1 MKKKYFI
8 ILVDILT
15 IILIILHAQA
25 LSLMIIESF
34 QYYSS
39 QSFFAYMLFYYLY
52 GIIGLI
58 SESDYKNI
66 FLCLN
71 FLIYILNIN
80 IIYNKYRSIRKENNI
95 FNGKYKYTIIINIL
109 FVLFKTLQYFIIITI
124 IIRFAVFWWKFY
136 INSLQIIS

>member
-25 LSLMIIESF
+25 LSLMIIERF

-39 QSFFAYMLFYYLY
+39 QIFFAYMLFYYLY

-71 FLIYILNIN
+71 FLIYILNI
-80 IIYNKYRSIRKENNI
+80 IFFICSLVFTSKDKSIVAVLLSIFLVLSAKILTFSVLNKLLISYIRS
-95 FNGKYKYTIIINIL
+95 GL
-109 FVLFKTLQYFIIITI
+109 L
-124 IIRFAVFWWKFY
+124 
-136 INSLQIIS
+136 

>member
-25 LSLMIIESF
+25 LSLMIIERF

-58 SESDYKNI
+58 SESNYKNI

-80 IIYNKYRSIRKENNI
+80 ILYNKYRNIRKKNTI
-95 FNGKYKYTIIINIL
+95 FSGKYKYTIIINIL
-109 FVLFKTLQYFIIITI
+109 FVVFKTLQYFIIITI
-124 IIRFAVFWWKFY
+124 ITGLWKYSIRK
-136 INSLQIIS
+136 

>member
-25 LSLMIIESF
+25 ISLMIIESF

-80 IIYNKYRSIRKENNI
+80 ILYNKYRNI
-95 FNGKYKYTIIINIL
+95 SKKNTIFSGKYKYTIIINIL
-109 FVLFKTLQYFIIITI
+109 FVVFKTIEYYFRIITI
-124 IIRFAVFWWKFY
+124 MGR
-136 INSLQIIS
+136 

>member
-15 IILIILHAQA
+15 IILIILHAHA

-58 SESDYKNI
+58 SESNYKNI

-80 IIYNKYRSIRKENNI
+80 ILYNKYRNIKKENNI

-109 FVLFKTLQYFIIITI
+109 FVVFKTLQYFIIITI
-124 IIRFAVFWWKFY
+124 IIRFAVF
-136 INSLQIIS
+136 

>member
-39 QSFFAYMLFYYLY
+39 ESFFAYMLFYYLY

-58 SESDYKNI
+58 SESNYKNI

-80 IIYNKYRSIRKENNI
+80 ILYKKYRSIRKENNI
-95 FNGKYKYTIIINIL
+95 FSGKYKYTIIINIL
-109 FVLFKTLQYFIIITI
+109 FVVFKTLQYFIIITI
-124 IIRFAVFWWKFY
+124 ITGLWKFF
-136 INSLQIIS
+136 I

>member
-8 ILVDILT
+8 ILVDIMT

-71 FLIYILNIN
+71 FLIYMLCLKL
-80 IIYNKYRSIRKENNI
+80 Y
-95 FNGKYKYTIIINIL
+95 NIL
-109 FVLFKTLQYFIIITI
+109 LL
-124 IIRFAVFWWKFY
+124 
-136 INSLQIIS
+136 

>member
-1 MKKKYFI
+1 MERCIRMRKKHFI

-34 QYYSS
+34 QYYSFE
-39 QSFFAYMLFYYLY
+39 SFFAYMLFYYLY

-58 SESDYKNI
+58 SESNYKNI

-71 FLIYILNIN
+71 FLIYILNID
-80 IIYNKYRSIRKENNI
+80 ILYNKYRDIRKKNSI
-95 FNGKYKYTIIINIL
+95 FSGKYKYTIIINIL
-109 FVLFKTLQYFIIITI
+109 FVVFKTLQYFIIITI
-124 IIRFAVFWWKFY
+124 IIRFAVF
-136 INSLQIIS
+136 

>member
-25 LSLMIIESF
+25 LSLMIIERF
-34 QYYSS
+34 QYYSFE
-39 QSFFAYMLFYYLY
+39 SFFAYMLFYYLY

-80 IIYNKYRSIRKENNI
+80 IIYNKYRDIRKKNNI
-95 FNGKYKYTIIINIL
+95 FNGRYKYTIIINIL
-109 FVLFKTLQYFIIITI
+109 FVVFKTLQYFIIITI
-124 IIRFAVFWWKFY
+124 ITGLWKFF
-136 INSLQIIS
+136 I

>member
-8 ILVDILT
+8 ILVDIMT

-80 IIYNKYRSIRKENNI
+80 ILYNKYRNIKKENNI

-109 FVLFKTLQYFIIITI
+109 FVVFKTIEYYFRIITI
-124 IIRFAVFWWKFY
+124 MGR
-136 INSLQIIS
+136 

>member
-25 LSLMIIESF
+25 ISLMIIESF

-39 QSFFAYMLFYYLY
+39 ESFFAYMLFYYLY

-80 IIYNKYRSIRKENNI
+80 ILYNKYRNI
-95 FNGKYKYTIIINIL
+95 SKKNTIFSGKYKYTIIINIL
-109 FVLFKTLQYFIIITI
+109 FVVFKTIEYYFRIITI
-124 IIRFAVFWWKFY
+124 MGR
-136 INSLQIIS
+136 

>member
-8 ILVDILT
+8 ILVDIMT
-15 IILIILHAQA
+15 IILTILHSQA
-25 LSLMIIESF
+25 MLLMIIESF

-80 IIYNKYRSIRKENNI
+80 IIYNKYRDIRKKNNI
-95 FNGKYKYTIIINIL
+95 FNGRYKYTIIINIL
-109 FVLFKTLQYFIIITI
+109 FVLFKTIEYYFRIITI
-124 IIRFAVFWWKFY
+124 MGR
-136 INSLQIIS
+136 

>member
-52 GIIGLI
+52 GVIGLI
-58 SESDYKNI
+58 LKSDYNNI

-80 IIYNKYRSIRKENNI
+80 IIYNKYRDIRKENNI
-95 FNGKYKYTIIINIL
+95 FNVKYKYSIIINIL
-109 FVLFKTLQYFIIITI
+109 FVVFKTLQYFIIITI
-124 IIRFAVFWWKFY
+124 ITGLWKYF
-136 INSLQIIS
+136 I

>member
-1 MKKKYFI
+1 MNKKYFI

-34 QYYSS
+34 QYYSFE
-39 QSFFAYMLFYYLY
+39 SFFAYMLFYGLY
-52 GIIGLI
+52 GVIGLI
-58 SESDYKNI
+58 LKSDYNNI

-80 IIYNKYRSIRKENNI
+80 IIYNKYRDIRKENNI
-95 FNGKYKYTIIINIL
+95 FNVKYKYSIIINIL
-109 FVLFKTLQYFIIITI
+109 FVVFKTLQYFIIITI
-124 IIRFAVFWWKFY
+124 ITGLWKYF
-136 INSLQIIS
+136 I

>member
-25 LSLMIIESF
+25 ILLMIIESF
-34 QYYSS
+34 QVYNIYTFSS
-39 QSFFAYMLFYYLY
+39 YMLLY
-52 GIIGLI
+52 GLHGIMI
-58 SESDYKNI
+58 SILKSDYRNI
-66 FLCLN
+66 FVWSI

-80 IIYNKYRSIRKENNI
+80 IIYNKYRDIRKKNTI

-109 FVLFKTLQYFIIITI
+109 FVVFKTIEYYFRIITI
-124 IIRFAVFWWKFY
+124 MGH
-136 INSLQIIS
+136 

>member
-58 SESDYKNI
+58 SESNYKNI

-80 IIYNKYRSIRKENNI
+80 ILYNKYRSIRKENNI
-95 FNGKYKYTIIINIL
+95 FSGKYKYTIIINIL
-109 FVLFKTLQYFIIITI
+109 FVVFKTIEYYFRIITI
-124 IIRFAVFWWKFY
+124 MGR
-136 INSLQIIS
+136 

>member
-34 QYYSS
+34 QYYSFE
-39 QSFFAYMLFYYLY
+39 SFFAYMLFYYLY

-58 SESDYKNI
+58 SESNYKNI

-80 IIYNKYRSIRKENNI
+80 ILYNKYRDIRKKNSI
-95 FNGKYKYTIIINIL
+95 FSGKYKYTIIINIL
-109 FVLFKTLQYFIIITI
+109 FVVFKTLQYFIIITI
-124 IIRFAVFWWKFY
+124 IIRFAVF
-136 INSLQIIS
+136 

>member
-66 FLCLN
+66 FLGLN

-80 IIYNKYRSIRKENNI
+80 ILYNKYRDIRKKNNI
-95 FNGKYKYTIIINIL
+95 FNGRYKYTIIINIL
-109 FVLFKTLQYFIIITI
+109 FVVFKTIEYYFRIITI
-124 IIRFAVFWWKFY
+124 MGR
-136 INSLQIIS
+136 

>member
-25 LSLMIIESF
+25 LSLMIIERF

-80 IIYNKYRSIRKENNI
+80 ILYNKYRNI
-95 FNGKYKYTIIINIL
+95 SKKNTIFSGKYKYTIIINIL
-109 FVLFKTLQYFIIITI
+109 FVVFKTLQYFIIITI
-124 IIRFAVFWWKFY
+124 ITGLWKFF
-136 INSLQIIS
+136 I

>member
-34 QYYSS
+34 QYYSFE
-39 QSFFAYMLFYYLY
+39 SFFAYMLFYYLY

-58 SESDYKNI
+58 SESNYKNI

-80 IIYNKYRSIRKENNI
+80 ILYNKYRSIRKENNI

-124 IIRFAVFWWKFY
+124 IIRFVVF
-136 INSLQIIS
+136 

>member
-25 LSLMIIESF
+25 LSLMIIENF

-80 IIYNKYRSIRKENNI
+80 ILYNKYRNTSKKNTI
-95 FNGKYKYTIIINIL
+95 FSGKYKYTIIINIL
-109 FVLFKTLQYFIIITI
+109 FVVFKTLQYFIIITI
-124 IIRFAVFWWKFY
+124 ITGLWKFF
-136 INSLQIIS
+136 I

>member
-25 LSLMIIESF
+25 ILLMIIESF
-34 QYYSS
+34 QVYNIYTFSS
-39 QSFFAYMLFYYLY
+39 YMLLY
-52 GIIGLI
+52 GLHGIMI
-58 SESDYKNI
+58 SILKSDYRNI
-66 FLCLN
+66 FVWSI

-80 IIYNKYRSIRKENNI
+80 IIYNKYRDIRKKNTI

-109 FVLFKTLQYFIIITI
+109 FVVFKTIEYYFRIITI
-124 IIRFAVFWWKFY
+124 MGR
-136 INSLQIIS
+136 